1 MHKWLTITL
10 FPRDDVRPVRN
21 DELLILY
28 AMVNKIKI
36 SPAQALVKQWLSNFK
51 MTGPIECTSLITRI
65 AMRIGALEGNFIP
78 FIEGDRAYINEAY
91 LIQGHTLK
99 KGPNDSLI
107 FFYLG
112 YTNEIPLPN
121 AEFHLYNCHSLTIPL
136 VPREGGRRHRSSGLP
151 GRMTRS
157 RTRREAEPTP
167 PPQQPHHSYQHEAGG
182 SSWHSASTE
191 EWTRQAPGRRSTS
204 SSSGGAPNLIRR
216 TSSSRGFGAITQ
228 QLGELRV
235 QGDNIQETLNQHID
249 NTQAWQ
255 RHTGERIHDMEQL
268 QLQRQEEW
276 RAYCRWTGFNPDQP

>member
-1 MHKWLTITL
+1 
-10 FPRDDVRPVRN
+10 
-21 DELLILY
+21 
-28 AMVNKIKI
+28 
-36 SPAQALVKQWLSNFK
+36 
-51 MTGPIECTSLITRI
+51 MTGPIEFTSLITRI
-65 AMRIGALEGNFIP
+65 ATRIGALEGNFIP
-78 FIEGDRAYINEAY
+78 FIEGDRVYIDEDY

-107 FFYLG
+107 FFYMG

-121 AEFHLYNCHSLTIPL
+121 AEFPLYNCHSLTIPL

-167 PPQQPHHSYQHEAGG
+167 PPQQPHHSYQYEAGD

-191 EWTRQAPGRRSTS
+191 EWTRQASGRRSTS
-204 SSSGGAPNLIRR
+204 SNSDGAPNLIRR

-255 RHTGERIHDMEQL
+255 RHTGERLHDMEQL

>member
-1 MHKWLTITL
+1 
-10 FPRDDVRPVRN
+10 VRN

-28 AMVNKIKI
+28 AMVNKDQNLPRA
-36 SPAQALVKQWLSNFK
+36 SFVKQWLSNFK

-65 AMRIGALEGNFIP
+65 ATRIGALEGNFIP
-78 FIEGDRAYINEAY
+78 FIEGDRAYIDEDY

-107 FFYLG
+107 FFYMG

-167 PPQQPHHSYQHEAGG
+167 PPQQPHQHEARG

-191 EWTRQAPGRRSTS
+191 EWTRQAPGCRSTS

-235 QGDNIQETLNQHID
+235 QNDKIQEMLHQHID
-249 NTQAWQ
+249 TSQAWQ
-255 RHTGERIHDMEQL
+255 HHTGERLHDM
-268 QLQRQEEW
+268 
-276 RAYCRWTGFNPDQP
+276 